1 MLPVSESVKL
11 RLKLCVDSDIQVG
24 AAPYALTTTSD
35 IPLGLSPSLMS
46 LELSYARGIS
56 KLAELRILSK
66 IQTANQKPLVKI
78 CFKEAGDNLR
88 EPRPFFTWKGT

>member
-1 MLPVSESVKL
+1 MLPVSESVKS

-24 AAPYALTTTSD
+24 VAPYALITTSD

-56 KLAELRILSK
+56 KLSKLRKSSQTSRKTEAFPGSYQKK
-66 IQTANQKPLVKI
+66 I
-78 CFKEAGDNLR
+78 FD
-88 EPRPFFTWKGT
+88 